1 MSLAKNSAKNLA
13 KNLAKSLGRSRPAQ
27 AALGFGFARY
37 LDLVRLTNRF
47 AHEPDDIYGV
57 LSPLQPFIGAMW
69 HGQHFMAPYLRRPQD
84 RAASLVSRS
93 ADGELNAI
101 ALHHLGIR
109 AIRGSGARGR
119 DPRLKGGASAL
130 RAMLRALEDG
140 ENMFLTADVPKTSRR
155 CGAGIVTLARLSGRP
170 IVPAAVTTSRRIC
183 FDSWD
188 RASLG
193 LPFGRGA
200 IVTGTPIHVPRDLDE
215 TGLEAHR
222 LDVQRELDR
231 VHARAFSLV
240 GRSDPGADPG
250 AQAP

>member
-1 MSLAKNSAKNLA
+1 MNLA
-13 KNLAKSLGRSRPAQ
+13 KRLGRSRPAQ
-27 AALGFGFARY
+27 AALGLAFARY
-37 LDLVRLTNRF
+37 LDAVRRTNRF
-47 AHEPDDIYGV
+47 VHEPDDIYGQ

-93 ADGELNAI
+93 SDGELNAI
-101 ALHHLGIR
+101 ALQHLGIR

-130 RAMLRALEDG
+130 RAMLGALQGG
-140 ENMFLTADVPKTSRR
+140 ENMFLTADVPKISRR
-155 CGAGIVTLARLSGRP
+155 CGTGIVTLARLSGRP
-170 IVPAAVTTSRRIC
+170 IVPAAVATSRRLA

-200 IVTGTPIHVPRDLDE
+200 IVAGRPIHVNRDLDE
-215 TGLEAHR
+215 AGLEAQR
-222 LDVQRELDR
+222 LAVERELDR
-231 VHARAFSLV
+231 VHARAFALV
-240 GRSDPGADPG
+240 GRTDPGEGGRDRKAE
-250 AQAP
+250 AA